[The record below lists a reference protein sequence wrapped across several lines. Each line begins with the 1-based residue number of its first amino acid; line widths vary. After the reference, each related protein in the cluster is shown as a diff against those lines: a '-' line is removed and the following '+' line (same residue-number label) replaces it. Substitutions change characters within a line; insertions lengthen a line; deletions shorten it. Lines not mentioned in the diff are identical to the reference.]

1 MHAAPPSVPNLFLAL
16 LALGR
21 PIVADGPMGTRLAEL
36 GLPAGDAPERW
47 VLEPAGQAAVGRV
60 HRAYRDAGAQI
71 LLTNTFGANPTRLA
85 LHGLA
90 DHLDEINR
98 TGAEL
103 ARREAGIEAVVAGSI
118 GPTGEFLAPLG
129 TLPFA
134 NAVDGFARQAAALA
148 AGGVDVLWV
157 ETMADLE
164 EARAAIEGA
173 RQAAPGLPVV
183 VTLAFGAGGATM
195 MGVRPAESI
204 ALLADLGVSA
214 AGANCG
220 TGSAEAE
227 HALALMHAVVPALPL
242 IGKPNA
248 GVPRL
253 ERGIAVYPE
262 TPADL
267 AAAAGRMSAAGAAVV
282 GVCCG
287 GSPEHVR
294 AIAAALTGQAH
305 QRGTP
310 PVLANCT
317 TPSS

>member
-1 MHAAPPSVPNLFLAL
+1 MSAALCTVPNPFLAL
-16 LALGR
+16 LVHNT
-21 PIVADGPMGTRLAEL
+21 PIVADGPMGTQLAKL

-47 VLEPAGQAAVGRV
+47 VLEPAGQAAVRAV
-60 HRAYRDAGAQI
+60 HCAYREAGAQI

-85 LHGLA
+85 LHGLVG
-90 DHLDEINR
+90 HLDEINR
-98 TGAEL
+98 TGAQL
-103 ARREAGIEAVVAGSI
+103 ARREAGSGMVVAGSM

-129 TLPFA
+129 TLQFGDA
-134 NAVDGFARQAAALA
+134 AEGFARQAAALA

-173 RQAAPGLPVV
+173 RQGAPGLPVV
-183 VTLAFGAGGATM
+183 VTLTFGAGGATM
-195 MGVRPAESI
+195 MGVRPADAI
-204 ALLADLGVSA
+204 AMLAALGVSA
-214 AGANCG
+214 AGVNCG

-227 HALALMHAVVPALPL
+227 HALARMHAVPSAPPL

-248 GVPRL
+248 GVPHL
-253 ERGIAVYPE
+253 EHGVTVYPE

-267 AAAAGRMSAAGAAVV
+267 AAAAGRMWAAGAAVV

-294 AIAAALTGQAH
+294 AIASALSGRAAHGRRTLSAPG
-305 QRGTP
+305 P
-310 PVLANCT
+310 
-317 TPSS
+317 